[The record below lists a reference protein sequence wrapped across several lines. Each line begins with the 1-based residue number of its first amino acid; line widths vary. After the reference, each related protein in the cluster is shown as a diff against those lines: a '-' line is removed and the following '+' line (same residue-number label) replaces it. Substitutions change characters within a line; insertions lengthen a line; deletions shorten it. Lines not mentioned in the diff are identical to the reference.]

1 VKGRTK
7 QFFVS
12 AKSYFAGA
20 EDSLKLSPGIVRS
33 DQSRGTAM
41 LKYLIDL
48 IYERSCRTSLQ
59 GIRMHY
65 LYGQH

>member
-1 VKGRTK
+1 VKGGTK
-7 QFFVS
+7 QFFVP
-12 AKSYFAGA
+12 AKSFLGAA
-20 EDSLKLSPGIVRS
+20 EDSLKPSPGIVRS

-48 IYERSCRTSLQ
+48 IYKRSCRTSLQ

-65 LYGQH
+65 FYGQH